1 VVLPT
6 TTVRWVQFRQVTSNH
21 RIPSAAIFFCLFVFN
36 LSGAIN
42 VLLFLT
48 VRPELLLFNDPDIG
62 QPTDTS
68 SAISNNAAK
77 DNHSA
82 QPTGAELVD
91 DGEWVPPLRGD
102 DVALSHIESR
112 PDV

>member
-1 VVLPT
+1 M
-6 TTVRWVQFRQVTSNH
+6 
-21 RIPSAAIFFCLFVFN
+21 PSAAIFFGLIVFN

-42 VLLFLT
+42 VLLVLI
-48 VRPELLLFNDPDIG
+48 VRSRVLLFNDPDIG

-68 SAISNNAAK
+68 SPISDNAAK

-91 DGEWVPPLRGD
+91 DGDWVPPLRGD

-112 PDV
+112 SGV